1 MSHDTVFRI
10 ASMIKV
16 VTSVAAMQ
24 LVEEGKI
31 ALDAPAPAIDPALAS
46 PQVLTGFDAAGAPLL
61 RPAKQPIT
69 LRHLLTHTAG
79 FTYRL
84 WDVDALHYA
93 RAIDGLSTRER
104 ALLPR
109 SPLMFDPGTRWQY
122 GSNIDWVGRIIEMS
136 IGWALS

>member
-1 MSHDTVFRI
+1 MAATDGGVIYEGAFGSRHLGQAPAMSRDTVFRI

-24 LVEEGKI
+24 LVEQGKI
-31 ALDAPAPAIDPALAS
+31 ALDAPAPPIDQALAS
-46 PQVLTGFDAAGAPLL
+46 PQVLTGFDPAGAPKL

-79 FTYRL
+79 FAYRL
-84 WDVDALHYA
+84 WDAEAVRYANALDRLPA
-93 RAIDGLSTRER
+93 RQR

-109 SPLMFDPGTRWQY
+109 TPLMF
-122 GSNIDWVGRIIEMS
+122 
-136 IGWALS
+136 

>member
-1 MSHDTVFRI
+1 MAANDGGVIYEGAFGLRHLGQGPGMSRDTVFRI

-24 LVEEGKI
+24 LVERGKI
-31 ALDAPAPAIDPALAS
+31 ALDASAPPIDPVLAS
-46 PQVLTGFDAAGAPLL
+46 PQVLTGFDAAGAPKL

-79 FTYRL
+79 FAYRL
-84 WDVDALHYA
+84 WDAEAVRYANALDRLPA
-93 RAIDGLSTRER
+93 RQR

-109 SPLMFDPGTRWQY
+109 TPLMF
-122 GSNIDWVGRIIEMS
+122 
-136 IGWALS
+136 